1 MLKVIAV
8 HSFRGGTGKSNITAN
23 VALMVAA
30 TGKRVGIVDSDL
42 QSPGIH
48 VLFGLEQAHL
58 HHTLN
63 NYLWEQCDLKDVI
76 YDVTPPV
83 IQARQGT
90 IVLAPGSYQ
99 MDEITRIVQE
109 GYNLTALG
117 VAVNQ
122 IADDWDLDY
131 LFVDTHP
138 GISNESIMTM
148 GLSDILVTIM
158 RPDSQ
163 DFQGTAVAVD
173 ISRHLEI
180 PARWIVV
187 NKVLS
192 AMHPDQVK
200 ATVERTYQTPV
211 AALLPASDDLLLLGS
226 AGLFGLKHPQH
237 PFTEGIKQ
245 IARVL
250 ISHS

>member
-1 MLKVIAV
+1 MLKVIAI

-23 VALMVAA
+23 IALMIAS

-48 VLFGLEQAHL
+48 VLFGLEQNDL
-58 HHTLN
+58 QHTLN
-63 NYLWEQCDLKDVI
+63 NYLWEQCTLKDVV
-76 YDVTPPV
+76 YDVTPNA
-83 IQARQGT
+83 IKARNGM
-90 IVLAPGSYQ
+90 IVLAPGSYKI
-99 MDEITRIVQE
+99 DEITRIVQE
-109 GYNLTALG
+109 GYDITTLG

-122 IADDWDLDY
+122 MAEDWELDY

-148 GLSDILVTIM
+148 GLSDILLTVM
-158 RPDSQ
+158 RPDNQ

-173 ISRHLEI
+173 ISRHLDI
-180 PARWIVV
+180 PARWIIV

-192 AMHPDQVK
+192 AMHPAQVK
-200 ATVERTYQTPV
+200 ATVEKTYDTPV
-211 AALLPASDDLLLLGS
+211 AALLPASDDLMLLGS
-226 AGLFGLKHPQH
+226 AGLFCIKHPQH

-245 IARVL
+245 VARIL
-250 ISHS
+250 INHS